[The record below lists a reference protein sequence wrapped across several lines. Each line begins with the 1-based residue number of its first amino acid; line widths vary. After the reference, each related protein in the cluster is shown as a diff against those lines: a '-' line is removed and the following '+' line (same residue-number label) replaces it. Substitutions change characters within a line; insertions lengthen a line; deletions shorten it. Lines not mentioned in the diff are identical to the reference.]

1 MQFRVQGLRLREC
14 VQYNGGGRNHASC
27 TCVSMWV
34 HSQLGFRVHHP
45 KPPQAGSSGFL
56 LPFDH
61 ISKASRQSS
70 RTVPATRQIFRQIT
84 RPSCPARVSR
94 SVNIYPEGNILTQNP
109 RRDPKHANNKK
120 NWGRNVKR
128 SRAFI
133 VPVNREALAWLTVLS
148 RRSAGGG
155 GLGRSLECPCK
166 WSAALSA
173 V

>member
-1 MQFRVQGLRLREC
+1 MQFRVQGLGLREC
-14 VQYNGGGRNHASC
+14 VQYNGGATTHRALASAC
-27 TCVSMWV
+27 GPFSI
-34 HSQLGFRVHHP
+34 RVYLT
-45 KPPQAGSSGFL
+45 PQTPSSGVFWV
-56 LPFDH
+56 F
-61 ISKASRQSS
+61 ASFRPHLKSNPS
-70 RTVPATRQIFRQIT
+70 VVPDCAGHSTDFRQIT
-84 RPSCPARVSR
+84 RLSCPAKVSR
-94 SVNIYPEGNILTQNP
+94 SVNVYPERNILTQNP
-109 RRDPKHANNKK
+109 RRGPKHANNKK
-120 NWGRNVKR
+120 TWGRNVKR